1 LKRLRRVEK
10 IHPRE
15 DTNLLTETGCAIFSL
30 RPMDEGRCFVV
41 ETMQTIGRL
50 IHVCIVLGH
59 KLPPHFRW
67 DDIIRGV
74 TVGRSGIR
82 HDGVEYA
89 VGVRLENKIEVDGHT
104 DECKKTVVERRMRE
118 EI

>member
-1 LKRLRRVEK
+1 LDDNTTIGRGLGIDGMDEDLAVLKPNGGDLVV
-10 IHPRE
+10 
-15 DTNLLTETGCAIFSL
+15 NLLLTETGCAIFSL

-41 ETMQTIGRL
+41 ETMQTMRRL
-50 IHVCIVLGH
+50 IHVCIILRH

-82 HDGVEYA
+82 HDGVEYEMSA
-89 VGVRLENKIEVDGHT
+89 KNRW
-104 DECKKTVVERRMRE
+104 
-118 EI
+118 